1 MHKTFC
7 ALKRQKEW
15 EMIETYGIKTV
26 MLQFDFNDKTAPKTF
41 SVSNPHSISFKW
53 NIICL
58 HLKCWLL
65 LELCIGAS
73 QDTPN
78 LIWTRDWFSWFQ
90 SQLFLSKIEVVHD
103 FASSFGFTAWHNCMR
118 LYSIYGTFCP
128 AWSLVHSHV
137 RTHMQ
142 TELLK
147 QILSLHPPPT
157 SFPWEIHF
165 SLKAT
170 DSKHSHSSNPYYMKN
185 TITLNF

>member
-1 MHKTFC
+1 
-7 ALKRQKEW
+7 
-15 EMIETYGIKTV
+15 

-41 SVSNPHSISFKW
+41 SFSNPHSISFKW

-78 LIWTRDWFSWFQ
+78 LIWTGDWFSWLQ
-90 SQLFLSKIEVVHD
+90 SQLFLSKIELVHD

-118 LYSIYGTFCP
+118 LYSIYGMFCP

-137 RTHMQ
+137 QTHAERTIK
-142 TELLK
+142 TNTLAP
-147 QILSLHPPPT
+147 S
-157 SFPWEIHF
+157 PWEIHF
-165 SLKAT
+165 LQKAT
-170 DSKHSHSSNPYYMKN
+170 NSKDLHSSNPYYMKN
-185 TITLNF
+185 AITLNFWYVSKKALKALYCH